1 MLTTKCSWP
10 STFRI
15 AGKYGLNDLFLR
27 RLAERSIKDSADD
40 DLEAQI
46 RRSFQLIFNRDPDD
60 EELAASIEVV
70 KESDL
75 SLVCRSLINSNA
87 FAFLP

>member
-1 MLTTKCSWP
+1 
-10 STFRI
+10 
-15 AGKYGLNDLFLR
+15 
-27 RLAERSIKDSADD
+27 SIKDSADD

-75 SLVCRSLINSNA
+75 SLVCRSLINSNE

>member
-1 MLTTKCSWP
+1 
-10 STFRI
+10 
-15 AGKYGLNDLFLR
+15 
-27 RLAERSIKDSADD
+27 
-40 DLEAQI
+40 
-46 RRSFQLIFNRDPDD
+46 SFQLIFNRDPDD

-75 SLVCRSLINSNA
+75 SLVCRSLINSNE